1 MDNRLFM
8 YTLVNKL
15 LLAAS
20 ETMQPLPDGRTL
32 LERIIEGL
40 SDRVLDQFEKDLYPL
55 GNDPVDWAR
64 AWIRL
69 LSRQG
74 FVVEEHYEFEEIG
87 DNIEVRIFN
96 GSCSYRE
103 YCRQADREG
112 LLFVCPR
119 MQSIKWI
126 ISKNTG
132 PHKVVPRDMIHDHYC
147 VAIIASLLQSKE

>member
-1 MDNRLFM
+1 
-8 YTLVNKL
+8 
-15 LLAAS
+15 
-20 ETMQPLPDGRTL
+20 MQPLPDGRTL

-55 GNDPVDWAR
+55 GMTP
-64 AWIRL
+64 WIGPEPDQA
-69 LSRQG
+69 SVQAG

-132 PHKVVPRDMIHDHYC
+132 PHKVVPGI
-147 VAIIASLLQSKE
+147 